1 MYWCHSGLDPDTVS
15 RVLKDLKGLQVEN
28 FWMDSFASVAS
39 MACEDAKK
47 EECDFV
53 KNKRMRMSNKLH
65 FFSKMQK
72 DNWPVLY
79 YSHR

>member
-15 RVLKDLKGLQVEN
+15 RVLKDLKDNN

-39 MACEDAKK
+39 MACEDAMN

-53 KNKRMRMSNKLH
+53 KNKRMRMSK
-65 FFSKMQK
+65 K
-72 DNWPVLY
+72 
-79 YSHR
+79 